1 MTKKQLYIVIAL
13 LSALLLYVFFM
24 PTQPKQE
31 TVVDVPVLQENE
43 ETVSAT
49 DLADEGAA
57 SQEVSQDSKEQ
68 VDETVV
74 LKGIFVGLLDGEN
87 VYQKK
92 YKYLLLNDGVEVL
105 RIDLRPLIGYSDI
118 NVIEKL
124 GVDRGDQIQVSGV
137 MNDTEFVVK
146 RID

>member
-24 PTQPKQE
+24 PTQPRQDA
-31 TVVDVPVLQENE
+31 TVDVPVLQKNE
-43 ETVSAT
+43 ETISSTETTEVVPVAEASEKNEDTT
-49 DLADEGAA
+49 D
-57 SQEVSQDSKEQ
+57 K
-68 VDETVV
+68 TVV
-74 LKGIFVGLLDGEN
+74 LEGTFVGLLPAEN
-87 VYQKK
+87 EFEKK
-92 YKYLLLNDGVEVL
+92 YTFLLLNDGTEVL

-124 GVDRGDQIQVSGV
+124 GVDRGDEIQVSGV

-146 RID
+146 SID